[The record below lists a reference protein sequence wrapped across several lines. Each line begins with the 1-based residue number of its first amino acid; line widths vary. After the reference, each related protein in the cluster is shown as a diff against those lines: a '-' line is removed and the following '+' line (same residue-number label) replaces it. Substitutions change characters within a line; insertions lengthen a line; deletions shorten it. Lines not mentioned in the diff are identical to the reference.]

1 MSVAPIIDMAKL
13 KKIIVFVYSILVL
26 VMGWATFYEKAN
38 GTANAH
44 SAIYGSQW
52 FALLWA
58 LLAAMGIVYILR
70 MRMRRWHLLLL
81 HLSFVVILCGAWLT
95 KAFSY
100 TGAVH
105 LRMSKA
111 TNAFV
116 LQTKDGKQT
125 TRQLPFFARL
135 DAFNVINH
143 EGTEAVADYQ
153 SHITLWANNDTT
165 AGIVAMNKIKTFRGV
180 RLYQSAYD
188 SDQRGCMLAINS
200 DPYGIPVTYLGYAL
214 LFVSML
220 WLLVNPKGAF
230 RQSLANP
237 LIRKAFVFA
246 AVLLAVSP
254 ARSETQP
261 HTFPKPLAEKF
272 GRVYVNYNNR
282 ICPMQTLALDFTK
295 KLYGK
300 TSYKG
305 YSAEQV
311 LLGFVFWGREW
322 SNEPIIRIKLG
333 DLKSAL
339 QLPDCCSPNDFFKL
353 GNAYRLAPYV
363 EELYKGVND
372 GFHKQAGDID
382 DRIQLILQ
390 LRQGKLLK
398 VFPFKTSKGD
408 IRWYAPT
415 DKLPNE
421 IDSLHRRYIAEL
433 FNVLNT
439 DVMVDNY
446 AHAEELVTGLR
457 KFQMINGAAS
467 IPSLTRTRAERA
479 YNALPF
485 TTILFAFNLTL
496 GLLSL
501 AWLIVRISRKRR
513 LENPSMCEDQTLFSS
528 HHSRNKLANALSL
541 GFMYLSFTALTAV
554 LVLRWIASGNIPM
567 SNGYETMLVVAWF
580 VQLLAI
586 STQHK
591 TPIVLMFGYFLSGF
605 FLLVSHIGQMDP
617 AITHLMPVLNSPLLS
632 LHVSIIMMS
641 YALLS
646 LTFICGVS
654 AIVLYFAGK
663 CSSKAKE
670 MAKPGLYGEQ
680 ITALQVLSRVFLY
693 PALATLSVGIFIG
706 AIWANVSWGQYWSW
720 DPKEVWALITLMV
733 YAVAVHARSL
743 PRLNSAMAYHLY
755 LVLAFLT
762 VLMTYF
768 GVNYFLGGMHG
779 YA

>member
-1 MSVAPIIDMAKL
+1 MTKL
-13 KKIIVFVYSILVL
+13 KKTIIFVYSILVV

-38 GTANAH
+38 GTLSAH
-44 SAIYGSQW
+44 SHIYGSQW

-58 LLAAMGIVYILR
+58 LLTATGIVYIVCV
-70 MRMRRWHLLLL
+70 RMRRWHLLIL
-81 HLSFVVILCGAWLT
+81 HFSFVIILCGAWLT
-95 KAFSY
+95 RSFSY
-100 TGAVH
+100 TGSLH
-105 LRMSKA
+105 LRLAKA
-111 TNAFV
+111 TNTFIV
-116 LQTKDGKQT
+116 QTKDGRQEQ
-125 TRQLPFFARL
+125 RQLPFFIRL
-135 DAFNVINH
+135 NAFNVMNH

-153 SHITLWANNDTT
+153 SHIMLWADNDTT
-165 AGIVAMNKIKTFRGV
+165 TDQVAMNKIKSYRGV
-180 RLYQSAYD
+180 RLYQCSYD
-188 SDQRGCMLAINS
+188 SDQKGCTLAINS
-200 DPYGIPVTYLGYAL
+200 DPYGIPVTYVGYVL

-220 WLLVNPKGAF
+220 WLLVNPKGTF

-237 LIRKAFVFA
+237 LIHKAFVVVA
-246 AVLLAVSP
+246 LLFVVGNANANTP
-254 ARSETQP
+254 LP
-261 HTFPKPLAEKF
+261 TFPQPLAEKF
-272 GRVYVNYNNR
+272 GRVYVNYNDR
-282 ICPMQTLALDFTK
+282 ICPIQTMALDFTK

-300 TSYKG
+300 SSYKG

-311 LLGFVFWGREW
+311 LLGFVFWGRQW
-322 SNEPIIRIKLG
+322 SNEPLIRIKSG
-333 DLKSAL
+333 DLKSVL
-339 QLPDCCSPNDFFKL
+339 QLPDYCSANDFFKI
-353 GNAYRLAPYV
+353 GNTYRLATYV
-363 EELYKGVND
+363 EELYKGNND

-382 DRIQLILQ
+382 DHIQLILQ
-390 LRQGKLLK
+390 LRQGKMLK

-415 DKLPNE
+415 DKLPTE
-421 IDSLHRRYIAEL
+421 MDSLHQRYITEL

-446 AHAEELVTGLR
+446 THVEELVTGLR

-479 YNALPF
+479 YNSVPF
-485 TTILFAFNLTL
+485 TTILFVFNLAL

-501 AWLIVRISRKRR
+501 AWLIFRISRKRQ
-513 LENPSMCEDQTLFSS
+513 STGSS
-528 HHSRNKLANALSL
+528 ACDDEALSRSHQSKNRLANALTL
-541 GFMYLSFTALTAV
+541 GFMCLSFVALTGV
-554 LVLRWIASGNIPM
+554 LVLRWVISGNIPM
-567 SNGYETMLVVAWF
+567 SNGYETMLVLAWF

-591 TPIVLMFGYFLSGF
+591 APIVLLFGFFLSGF

-654 AIVLYFAGK
+654 AIALFLGGK
-663 CSSKAKE
+663 LLSNRDGKQ
-670 MAKPGLYGEQ
+670 PGTMPYVEQ
-680 ITALQVLSRVFLY
+680 IMALQVLSQVFLY
-693 PALATLSVGIFIG
+693 PALATLTVGIFIG

-733 YAVAVHARSL
+733 YAVAVHRRSL
-743 PRLNSAMAYHLY
+743 PRLGNAMVYHVY
-755 LVLAFLT
+755 LVVAFLT

-768 GVNYFLGGMHG
+768 GVNYFLGGMHS